1 MVTAAQNGAHR
12 QSIVTRVAPF
22 PVLFLCVGNVCRSP
36 FAERLLRLRLDQQG
50 SSEPFEVSSAGVL
63 AMAGREMHPVMAG
76 ELASRGGSGEGFVAR
91 QLSEGLVEHAV
102 LVLAATKEIR
112 SRVLQEAP
120 TALRRTFTMLEFAA
134 LARAAPLGLG
144 VEDLVRS
151 CAERRSAAVLPGYD
165 IGDPMGAPGEVF
177 ASVAA
182 DLDTAVTSIAHSLNP
197 SLLPEMESP

>member
-1 MVTAAQNGAHR
+1 MVAAAQNNSQR
-12 QSIVTRVAPF
+12 QSIVTSVTPF
-22 PVLFLCVGNVCRSP
+22 PVLFICVGNVCRSP

-50 SSEPFEVSSAGVL
+50 ASDLFEVSSAGVL

-76 ELASRGGSGEGFVAR
+76 ELVSRGGSGDWFVAR
-91 QLSEGLVEHAV
+91 QLNGGLVEHAG
-102 LVLAATKEIR
+102 LVLTATKEIR
-112 SRVLQEAP
+112 SRVLQGTP
-120 TALRRTFTMLEFAA
+120 TALRRTFTVLEFAA
-134 LARAAPLGLG
+134 LARTASVGLG

-165 IGDPMGAPGEVF
+165 ITDPMGAPGEVF

-197 SLLPEMESP
+197 SFLPEMDAP